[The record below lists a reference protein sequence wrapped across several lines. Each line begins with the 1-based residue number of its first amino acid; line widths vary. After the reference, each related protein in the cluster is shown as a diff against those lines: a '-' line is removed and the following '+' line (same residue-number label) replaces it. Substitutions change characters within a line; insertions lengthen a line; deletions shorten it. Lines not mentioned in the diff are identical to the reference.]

1 MAIKLVPDLGE
12 DIIQKLGEID
22 KYFQI
27 IKGRLEEKDKKIQEL
42 EEKLKEFTQN
52 GS

>member
-12 DIIQKLGEID
+12 EIIQKLGEIG

-27 IKGRLEEKDKKIQEL
+27 VKGRLDEKDKKIQEL
-42 EEKLKEFTQN
+42 EEKLKRLTQN
-52 GS
+52 GG